1 MQYRIDPRSGNRL
14 SVLGF
19 GCMRF
24 GGGDLVSSFSGK
36 FDRAKAENLI
46 VSAVNMGINYFD
58 TAYLY
63 SGSEDIL
70 GQTLEK
76 HALRD
81 KVYIATKLP
90 LILLRKKEDIER
102 IFQ

>member
-1 MQYRIDPRSGNRL
+1 MQYRIDPKSGNRL

-24 GGGDLVSSFSGK
+24 GGSDLVSSFSGK
-36 FDRAKAENLI
+36 FDRARAEKLI
-46 VSAVNMGINYFD
+46 TSAVNMGINYFD